1 LHNSSFK
8 IGEINQSIHQS
19 INRVSVVSSTRD
31 AAKQGFCVPPL
42 PSVHSGQ
49 SYETQSAAAIQ

>member
-1 LHNSSFK
+1 MLFSCCT
-8 IGEINQSIHQS
+8 IHHLKLAKS